1 MFSEYIFN
9 LWSSYAILPAMVTKF
24 TFDELKEK
32 RKFDA
37 LDAART
43 WDLKRHGWRVHAT
56 GGSQHVI
63 GDTTYWWHGE
73 ERGGNSEH
81 PFVIVQFTLS
91 GWGYFEQDNKRHK
104 IGAGN
109 GFIAVVPSDHIYYL
123 PEASPDWRFLW
134 LDIWHP
140 YAVARLTALRDQI
153 GPSITVASDFPV
165 MQRMIDI
172 LERLTFG
179 LYPDDYVLEEE
190 VLGFVVALEREM
202 IQHRYPT
209 AERDAWLKEIRDLT
223 LMRLAEP
230 PSVDELARHFR
241 QSRTRFSHLFK
252 NTTGL
257 TPAQFVDSVRLSAA
271 ASQLESGSE
280 KLEFIARAT
289 GYQSATQFCKAFRK
303 IYALTPGAYRA
314 YYRRDTSK

>member
-1 MFSEYIFN
+1 MY
-9 LWSSYAILPAMVTKF
+9 YATLLTMVKVLTYA
-24 TFDELKEK
+24 ELSDK
-32 RKFDA
+32 RTFDA
-37 LDAART
+37 LDAARI

-73 ERGGNSEH
+73 ERGGNPDH

-91 GWGYFEQDNKRHK
+91 GWGYFEQDGTRHR

-109 GFIAVVPSDHIYYL
+109 GFMALVPSDHIYYL
-123 PEASPDWRFLW
+123 PESSPDWRFIW

-140 YAVARLTALRDQI
+140 YAVARLSALRDQI
-153 GPSITVASDFPV
+153 GPNLTVAPESPL

-172 LERLTFG
+172 LERLAFG

-190 VLGFVVALEREM
+190 VLGFVVALERQM

-209 AERDAWLKEIRDLT
+209 AERDVRLQEIHDLT
-223 LMRLAEP
+223 LARLDNP
-230 PSVDELARHFR
+230 PSVEELARHFR
-241 QSRTRFSHLFK
+241 QSRTQFSHLFK

-271 ASQLESGSE
+271 ANLLESGSE
-280 KLEFIARAT
+280 KLESIARAT

-303 IYALTPGAYRA
+303 VYALTPGAYRA
-314 YYRRDTSK
+314 YYGRAVNSQ